1 MKKLRLR
8 KEVREFLDKAFG
20 VLVAVGAG
28 ILIFGCIRGG
38 F

>member
-20 VLVAVGAG
+20 VLVATGVAL
-28 ILIFGCIRGG
+28 LIIGCIRGG